1 MNTIRTIPAI
11 VGAAKW
17 LWWANPPAA
26 IAVGVVLTVGVVCI
40 SKSAYDETKKRM

>member
-1 MNTIRTIPAI
+1 MNAIRTIPAI

-40 SKSAYDETKKRM
+40 SKDTYNATKKRK